1 MASLMKKAMWGVI
14 ACAAAGLVL
23 CGVAGAAELSAEAK
37 TDEQVK
43 NLPQEGWRP
52 LGALDRA
59 KSDDIVQVQTLAGE
73 DGDVSL
79 VYAMPKVKAVKAKV
93 KLPLEAGGNGEEQ
106 EITSLFLGNA
116 PTTGA
121 TGEPVLPVVPC
132 YVVLPEGRTYAGA
145 TVTAGNLVELPGTY
159 KVKHAQPAIPLLPDA
174 KPKYVKPDPAIYGSD
189 DPFPADRLGTVRVQK
204 KRGVTIVIVNM
215 NPVVYKPKSGQV
227 SYYTS
232 LKLDVQTQP
241 AAPVTDG
248 KMNVK
253 YRPDKARPLSGQVDN
268 PGALESY
275 EKASAKGGA
284 K

>member
-1 MASLMKKAMWGVI
+1 MASLMKNAMWGVI
-14 ACAAAGLVL
+14 ACAAVVVVL

-37 TDEQVK
+37 TDGQVK
-43 NLPQEGWRP
+43 DLPQDGWRP
-52 LGALDRA
+52 LGALDRVR
-59 KSDDIVQVQTLAGE
+59 SGDIVQVQTL
-73 DGDVSL
+73 DGGDADVSL
-79 VYAMPKVKAVKAKV
+79 VYAMPGVKAVTAKV

-106 EITSLFLGNA
+106 DITSLFLGNA

-132 YVVLPEGRTYAGA
+132 YVVLPEGQAYAGA
-145 TVTAGNLVELPGTY
+145 SVTAGKLVELPGTY

-189 DPFPADRLGTVRVQK
+189 DPFPAQTQGTVRVQK
-204 KRGVTIVIVNM
+204 KRGVTIVIVNL

-232 LKLDVQTQP
+232 LKLDIQTKA
-241 AAPVTDG
+241 AAPTTDG
-248 KMNVK
+248 KMKVK

-268 PGALESY
+268 PGALQSY
-275 EKASAKGGA
+275 GAPSTKGGA